1 MDWITEEC
9 QVVPRWEGNIDYLYL
24 DSDDPPN
31 ATTGQGHL
39 VASVQKS
46 VLLPWRTASGVVAT
60 NAAICAD
67 WARVVAMPGGHAAG
81 FYKSPDGLTLLQ
93 SDIDALTLQSVT
105 AMSTPLHTLFPKF
118 DLFPLPA
125 QVAIADMVYGLG
137 IGKLQRSYPK
147 FCAAVNTQDWAIA
160 AVQSGRNVAMPA
172 FAPRNSWT
180 SQQFL
185 AAAQAAN
192 N

>member
-1 MDWITEEC
+1 MDWITAEC

-39 VASVQKS
+39 IASLTASLALPWKKPDGTVAS
-46 VLLPWRTASGVVAT
+46 TADIT
-60 NAAICAD
+60 AD
-67 WARVVAMPGGHAAG
+67 WTRIMAMPGGHVAA

-93 SDIDALTLQSVT
+93 SDIDALTVQSVT
-105 AMSTPLHTLFPKF
+105 AMNAPLRILFPAF
-118 DLFPLPA
+118 DSFPLPA
-125 QVAIADMVYGLG
+125 QTAIVDMVYGLG

-147 FCAAVNTQDWAIA
+147 FCAAVNAQDWAIA
-160 AVQSGRNVAMPA
+160 AVQCGRNVSMAA
-172 FAPRNSWT
+172 FVPRNQWT

-185 AAAQAAN
+185 AAALAAN
-192 N
+192 S